1 MTEKKFFQ
9 FAFLKIKNKKYPEV
23 QTEKIMYEKILEIG
37 NQTINKGKFF

>member
-1 MTEKKFFQ
+1 MTEKEFFQ

-37 NQTINKGKFF
+37 NQTINKVKFF